1 MGYGVG
7 RGGRPGHRPCPR
19 GDLAGVLPTPAGGVV
34 VAVGCTVLQM
44 WRDGVPWALQVRVL
58 RAPAV
63 TGHVAI
69 PDPPGQSVGVRTKE
83 VRGSRG
89 GPRPL
94 EEGGPGPRPL
104 VLGIPPRGGAWRH
117 RTPPRAGGGSG
128 AIRVMRWSPNSES
141 WQNSNGN
148 SAEPVSSRVAG
159 STVLPQRS
167 GWRSSDR
174 SWRTRLWSQPLWGMA
189 S

>member
-1 MGYGVG
+1 M
-7 RGGRPGHRPCPR
+7 
-19 GDLAGVLPTPAGGVV
+19 V

-44 WRDGVPWALQVRVL
+44 WRGGVPWALQVRVL

-63 TGHVAI
+63 AGHVAI
-69 PDPPGQSVGVRTKE
+69 PDPPGQSAGVRTKE

-128 AIRVMRWSPNSES
+128 AIRVMRWSPV
-141 WQNSNGN
+141 G
-148 SAEPVSSRVAG
+148 
-159 STVLPQRS
+159 
-167 GWRSSDR
+167 R
-174 SWRTRLWSQPLWGMA
+174 SWRNCARIVPSASSPASQFSQCCHSVRDGGAVTGVGGWDSGHSHCGEWRSDAVCPKHCGGVVGT
-189 S
+189 